1 MGLIYSPKIVTSG
14 LIMHLDAA
22 DKNSY
27 PGSGTTWYDLSGNN
41 SNGTLVN
48 GLLYSNLRGGAF
60 TMDGGDETITFSS
73 SILDT
78 TLPSNS
84 FTLISV
90 VEAANIVYPRSTH
103 PFSIYGNPTVS
114 SKGWQAGEG
123 TSDTYINIEV
133 SDGTNYTYGYLY
145 PTAQI
150 NTIYHRVFTV
160 DRTAGVTSTYY
171 INGQQIGLVTA
182 PTVTGT
188 IYTAGSTIQFG
199 NNVGWRFIGN
209 IYQFQMY
216 NKVLTPAEIQ
226 QNYQQH
232 RTRFNLS

>member
-1 MGLIYSPKIVTSG
+1 MAEIYGPKIVRDG

-22 DKNSY
+22 DITSY
-27 PGSGTTWYDLSGNN
+27 PGSGTTWYDLSGNG

-48 GLLYSNLRGGAF
+48 GLAYSNLRRGAF

-73 SILDT
+73 SILNS

-90 VEAANIVYPRSTH
+90 VEATNLVYPRSSH
-103 PFSIYGNPTVS
+103 PFTIYGNPTVS

-123 TSDTYINIEV
+123 TSNSYINIEA

-145 PTAQI
+145 TTSAI

-160 DRTAGVTSTYY
+160 DRSSGVTTTYY
-171 INGQQIGLVTA
+171 VNGSLIGTVTA
-182 PTVTGT
+182 STTTGT
-188 IYTAGSTIQFG
+188 IYTAGSTLQFG
-199 NNVGWRFIGN
+199 NSVGWRFIGN

-216 NKVLTPAEIQ
+216 NRVLTPKEIQ
-226 QNYQQH
+226 QNYNATK
-232 RTRFNLS
+232 TRYGL